1 MDILTDE
8 QINSKIKFLSDYAEA
23 INPASASMVDANSNV
38 TEKSL
43 ATAYAELYK
52 DYNIQINR
60 RLSYD
65 KIRKMYGKRLADKYL
80 EDLENH
86 LIYVNDESSLFS
98 YCSSISL
105 YPFLIYGTKCLG
117 GVSDAPKNLQSFC
130 GSFVNCVYQIASS
143 FAGAVATVE
152 FLHVFDY
159 FARKQYGK
167 EYLKTNSR
175 EVSQEL
181 QGVVYALNQPASAR
195 GKH

>member
-1 MDILTDE
+1 M
-8 QINSKIKFLSDYAEA
+8 NFLSDNQIMQKVQFLEDYAKA
-23 INPASASMVDANSNV
+23 SNPATASIVDANSNV

-52 DYNIQINR
+52 DYNIQLNR
-60 RLSYD
+60 KLSYS
-65 KIRKMYGKRLADKYL
+65 KIEELYGKELADKYL
-80 EDLENH
+80 DDLNNH
-86 LIYVNDESSLFS
+86 LIYVNDESSLFT
-98 YCSSISL
+98 YCCSISL
-105 YPFLIYGTKCLG
+105 YPFLIYGTRCLG

-130 GSFVNCVYQIASS
+130 GSFVNCVYQVASS

-159 FARKQYGK
+159 FARNQYGK
-167 EYLKTNSR
+167 DYINTNSK
-175 EVSQEL
+175 EISQEL